1 MIVCYIIPT
10 SITSLQ
16 ECSLVHSMST
26 MTSAQI
32 AVQLG
37 AGGLIVIALPFSMVL
52 GSRISGI
59 VLGFHNIGEEQR
71 LMEHQC

>member
-1 MIVCYIIPT
+1 MIVCYLIPT

-52 GSRISGI
+52 GSRIPGFFLGI
-59 VLGFHNIGEEQR
+59 HNIGPGQT
-71 LMEHQC
+71 